1 MPPPT
6 TTNEFLELV
15 RNSGVAEPR
24 RLDAWLGQLG
34 TTGPTPEQ
42 PVQIATLLVREGLL
56 TPFQARQFLKGR
68 WRGLV
73 LGKYVIL
80 EQLGSGGMGVVYLAE
95 HRFMR
100 RRVALKVLPLVL
112 AQDPWFLE
120 QFYREAQA
128 IAALDHPHIVRAH
141 DIDHEGNLH
150 FLVMEYVD
158 GRNLHEIVQTHGPL
172 SVERAAN
179 YISQAAWG
187 LQHAFEAGLV
197 HRDIKPGNL
206 LLDRQGT
213 VKVLDMGLA
222 CFARERTRSAQA
234 AQGKGDEKR
243 TLGTDDFLAP
253 EQIVN
258 SDDVDIRADIY
269 SLGAAFYFLLTRQP
283 PFPDTTL
290 AWQKLVAHLTR
301 RPKPIRQLRAEV
313 PEKLAAVIEKMMAKN
328 PWERYQTPAAVVEAL
343 APWTPAPIPP
353 PPPQEMPSPLLS
365 GQRATTGGLS
375 SAASLLAGSA
385 KRTWV
390 VARPGSGAVPGSGLL
405 PESSKVQGEI
415 PTATGSTTDRVGG
428 AAPDKGPK
436 GAGPDK

>member
-15 RNSGVAEPR
+15 RHSGVTDRR
-24 RLDAWLGQLG
+24 RLDSWLEQLSLG
-34 TTGPTPEQ
+34 GAPPEQ
-42 PVQIATLLVREGLL
+42 PVQLASLLVREGLL

-73 LGKYVIL
+73 LGKYLIL

-120 QFYREAQA
+120 QFYHEAEA

-141 DIDHEGNLH
+141 DIDHAGNLH

-158 GRNLHEIVQTHGPL
+158 GRNLHEIVQSRGPL
-172 SVERAAN
+172 SIPRAAH
-179 YISQAAWG
+179 YISQAAKG
-187 LQHAFEAGLV
+187 LQHALESGLV

-222 CFARERTRSAQA
+222 CFARERVRSAQ
-234 AQGKGDEKR
+234 GVKENEKR

-269 SLGAAFYFLLTRQP
+269 SLGAALYFLLTRQP

-301 RPKPIRQLRAEV
+301 RPKPIRQQRPEV
-313 PEKLAAVIEKMMAKN
+313 PEGLAAVIDKMMAKN

-343 APWTPAPIPP
+343 GPWTQTPIPP
-353 PPPQEMPSPLLS
+353 PPPEEMPSPLLIRHR
-365 GQRATTGGLS
+365 GFGGGGS
-375 SAASLLAGSA
+375 SAASLLPGSS

-390 VARPGSGAVPGSGLL
+390 VARPGSAAAGGSGVL

-428 AAPDKGPK
+428 PAPENHPNAPGPQ
-436 GAGPDK
+436 P